1 VLTVKKSQRLPEKL
15 LQQLFTKVAQGLQ
28 AQVKHKHLWCG
39 RHVKVIDG
47 STVSMPDTPENQKV
61 YPQPNTQVPCC
72 GFPIAKIGVLF
83 SLTTGAAVALVF
95 DVLNTHDV
103 KFARRLYEF
112 IHPNDVLLGDRA
124 FCSYADLVFVKE
136 RQE

>member
-15 LQQLFTKVAQGLQ
+15 LQQLFTKVAQEWHFGKQ

-72 GFPIAKIGVLF
+72 GFPIALHWCFIQSDGVLF

-103 KFARRLYEF
+103 KLARRLYEF
-112 IHPNDVLLGDRA
+112 IHPNDVLLGD
-124 FCSYADLVFVKE
+124 F
-136 RQE
+136 